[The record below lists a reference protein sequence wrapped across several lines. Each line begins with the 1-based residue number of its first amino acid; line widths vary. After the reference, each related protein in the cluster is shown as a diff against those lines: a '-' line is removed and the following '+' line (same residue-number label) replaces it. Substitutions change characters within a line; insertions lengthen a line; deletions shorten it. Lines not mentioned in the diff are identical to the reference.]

1 MKYRMERQ
9 QLRHDENMAKR
20 QVAERDR
27 IDQIFK
33 VVYDAEKQAEPTLTP
48 AAEIEHQ
55 PAVPA
60 TNNELQR
67 TLERKSDL
75 TKFAEE

>member
-33 VVYDAEKQAEPTLTP
+33 VVYDAEKQPTP
-48 AAEIEHQ
+48 E
-55 PAVPA
+55 
-60 TNNELQR
+60 
-67 TLERKSDL
+67 
-75 TKFAEE
+75 